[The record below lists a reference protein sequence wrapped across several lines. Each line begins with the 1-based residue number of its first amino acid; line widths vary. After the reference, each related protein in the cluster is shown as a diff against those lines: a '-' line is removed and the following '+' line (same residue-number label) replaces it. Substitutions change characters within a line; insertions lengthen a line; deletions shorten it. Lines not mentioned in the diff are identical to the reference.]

1 MNELLLKTIDDLPP
15 LPETVMKLQRYVDSS
30 GSEVQIQGV
39 VDIISKD
46 PLLTGDLLRL
56 ANSPYY
62 GFSRE
67 ISTLNQVVSLL
78 GISNVKN
85 VVIAN
90 SLRKEF
96 KIDVSPYGLDTQEF
110 LGNCSKE
117 ADFISEWFSNTDKK
131 LAQILVPCA
140 MLLRLGMILFA
151 NTLIQSGRDKEFLT
165 RLREN
170 NFSDIWGIEN
180 EFYGVDHLT
189 FLGYL
194 FDHWKFDEVLIQST
208 AYITMP
214 HAASDEVKKNA
225 YALAVVNK
233 VFEPYQGGSEYNI
246 QDALALI
253 KEAKAQ
259 NIHLDRERFIEI
271 LPLSAKLNC
280 N

>member
-1 MNELLLKTIDDLPP
+1 MNELLLKTIDNLPP
-15 LPETVMKLQRYVDSS
+15 LPETIMRLQQYVDSS

-85 VVIAN
+85 VAIAN
-90 SLRKEF
+90 SLRSGF

-117 ADFISEWFSNTDKK
+117 ADFISEWFSHSDRK
-131 LAQILVPCA
+131 LAQVLVPCA
-140 MLLRLGMILFA
+140 MLLRLGMILFS
-151 NTLIQSGRDKEFLT
+151 NTLIQSGRDKEFLAQ
-165 RLREN
+165 LKES
-170 NFSDIWGIEN
+170 NFADIGAVEN
-180 EFYGVDHLT
+180 EFYGLDHLT

-225 YALAVVNK
+225 YALAIVNK
-233 VFEPYQGGSEYNI
+233 IFEPYNGGSEYNM
-246 QDALALI
+246 QDAIALI

-259 NIHLDRERFIEI
+259 NISFDKERFMEI
-271 LPLSAKLNC
+271 LPVNAKMNC
-280 N
+280 E